1 MKVHLLAPAKHFYKA
16 NLHSHTVFSDGNW
29 SPEQMK
35 EEYKKRGYSILACS
49 DHEHLRDNSALTD
62 ADFLMLTA
70 YEISFRDYDDPRP
83 HSFRPVV
90 DLNLFAKKP
99 NETRHIGLHP
109 DAVRWLVEKGCMT
122 QDEFDAIEYVDGL
135 RDLHYYPA
143 NINRVIRSANENG
156 YLVSINHPMWSLTNA
171 ADYCAYEGAWAVE
184 VYNHGCHECGLS
196 DSEAAYEDILRSG
209 KNIFAIATDDNHNGN
224 SPDPYWDSF
233 GGFTM
238 IGADSL
244 EYEAVISAME
254 RGYFYAS
261 CGPEFYELYYENGM
275 VHVECSPCR
284 EISMITLGRQGKLAK
299 GKNGELIESAD
310 FQIDPELYGYVRFR
324 LRDSQGRAAYTNA
337 YYVDDFME
345 GAHARRAVL

>member
-1 MKVHLLAPAKHFYKA
+1 MQSITKTREDTDRSHKQIHCITSDKQSTLTFPGKLANNDKKRGRKNEKAFAGTGKAFFKA
-16 NLHSHTVFSDGNW
+16 NLHSHTVYSDGHW

-35 EEYKKRGYSILACS
+35 DEYKKRGYSILACS

-83 HSFRPVV
+83 HAFRPVV
-90 DLNLFAKKP
+90 DLNLFVRKP

-122 QDEFDAIEYVDGL
+122 QEEFDAIEYADGL

-184 VYNHGCHECGLS
+184 VYNMAAMCAAFRTAKRLTRIFCAAERRFLLS
-196 DSEAAYEDILRSG
+196 ARMTIITAICKIPAGIRSAASR
-209 KNIFAIATDDNHNGN
+209 
-224 SPDPYWDSF
+224 
-233 GGFTM
+233 
-238 IGADSL
+238 
-244 EYEAVISAME
+244 
-254 RGYFYAS
+254 
-261 CGPEFYELYYENGM
+261 
-275 VHVECSPCR
+275 
-284 EISMITLGRQGKLAK
+284 
-299 GKNGELIESAD
+299 
-310 FQIDPELYGYVRFR
+310 
-324 LRDSQGRAAYTNA
+324 
-337 YYVDDFME
+337 
-345 GAHARRAVL
+345 